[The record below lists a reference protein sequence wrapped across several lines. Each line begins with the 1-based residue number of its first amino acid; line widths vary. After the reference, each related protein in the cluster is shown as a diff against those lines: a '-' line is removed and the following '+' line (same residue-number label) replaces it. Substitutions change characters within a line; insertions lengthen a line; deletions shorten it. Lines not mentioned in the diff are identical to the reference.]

1 LNEEVAISIGRKKQG
16 PHLKDTALL
25 PSCIT
30 SVLASA
36 VSPNTTRPG
45 FSCYLTPPLTP
56 SNPSQRSE
64 PTFITLKV
72 QSVHTNN
79 RSSRASE
86 VKRPPQVL
94 KVVAQSYRARIARTE
109 RHGTQRK
116 QLIQR
121 RCDKLQYHSAS
132 TPPRTGD
139 FPAARDGTNQHLN
152 TSKAA
157 ASQTYCSGLGR

>member
-1 LNEEVAISIGRKKQG
+1 MRKSQSRLDERNRGLSSRTPPSYLHVLPLSSLWLQAQILPGR
-16 PHLKDTALL
+16 A
-25 PSCIT
+25 
-30 SVLASA
+30 
-36 VSPNTTRPG
+36 

-56 SNPSQRSE
+56 SSPSQRSE